1 MAKLKGSPKTGGRQ
15 AGTPNRING
24 NVKEMVLTAL
34 DGAGG
39 VDYLIDQAQE
49 NPGNFLSLVGRVLP
63 MQLEGSGDDGAI
75 TINVTLEQ

>member
-39 VDYLIDQAQE
+39 VDYLIEQAQE

-63 MQLEGSGDDGAI
+63 MQLAGSGDDGAI

>member
-15 AGTPNRING
+15 SGTPNRING
-24 NVKEMVLTAL
+24 NVKEMVLKAL

-39 VDYLIDQAQE
+39 VDYLIEQSQQ

-63 MQLEGSGDDGAI
+63 MQLEGTADDGAI

>member
-24 NVKEMVLTAL
+24 NVKEMVLNAL
-34 DGAGG
+34 EGAGG
-39 VDYLIDQAQE
+39 VDYLITQSQQ

-63 MQLEGSGDDGAI
+63 MQLAGSGDDGAI
-75 TINVTLEQ
+75 TINVTLEK